1 MLEGV
6 EFDLGDDVL
15 CGLVE
20 VGEDGFEGVGCE
32 DHLGYV
38 VCGLLFLQNIQFFI
52 KLIGK
57 RLLILKLLLFLVLIS
72 EKCLVLRLPFEI
84 RLQFLRWVIAEFL

>member
-57 RLLILKLLLFLVLIS
+57 RLLILKQLLFLVS
-72 EKCLVLRLPFEI
+72 EKRLVPRLPFEI
-84 RLQFLRWVIAEFL
+84 CLQFLRWVLIEFL